1 MTGKKVNGTLRPG
14 KTVLV
19 MFGGPN
25 HGGLVP
31 GGLTEQAGIVHT

>member
-1 MTGKKVNGTLRPG
+1 MTGKKLSGTLRPG
-14 KTVLV
+14 KIVLV
-19 MFGGPN
+19 TLGGPN